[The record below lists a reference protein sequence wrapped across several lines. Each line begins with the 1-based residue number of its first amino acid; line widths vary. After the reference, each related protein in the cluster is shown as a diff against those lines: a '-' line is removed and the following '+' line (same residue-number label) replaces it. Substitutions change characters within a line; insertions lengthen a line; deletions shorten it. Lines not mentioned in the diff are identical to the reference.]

1 MDVKRIYNGVLNM
14 NNKEI
19 GGRGISSTEQDYR
32 QILLEGTSNSVK
44 DGDYTITYSD
54 DGNNYGQ
61 EYTQPYCAIG
71 LVTDKCWQTNTT
83 PFPHWWQVDLGR
95 IISGVFRFS
104 FNPVDDVL
112 NVLVKN
118 YECQYS
124 LDGINFKT
132 LKSGLYIPKSTVIS
146 NTWQAEVAEFN
157 LTDLRY
163 FRIVFKDSYSTR
175 GYTWNG
181 FRNALLYAYNSKLLY
196 LKKSDNNIY
205 GILPSSDKVT
215 ILTSLSEWNSFTKE
229 KKEELINR
237 CSYTFLGLS
246 DLKSLNDFQIINKIN

>member
-1 MDVKRIYNGVLNM
+1 M
-14 NNKEI
+14 
-19 GGRGISSTEQDYR
+19 GGGGISSTEQDYR

-61 EYTQPYCAIG
+61 EYTKPYCAIG
-71 LVTDKCWQTNTT
+71 LGTDKCWQTDST
-83 PFPHWWQVDLGR
+83 PFPHYWQVDLGR

-104 FNPVDDVL
+104 FNPDDDVI

-124 LDGINFKT
+124 LDGVNFNT

-146 NTWQAEVAEFN
+146 NTWQAEVVEFN
-157 LTDLRY
+157 PTNLRY
-163 FRIVFKDSYSTR
+163 FRIVFKDSYDDR

-181 FRNALLYAYNSKLLY
+181 FRNALLYAYNNKLLY

-205 GILPSSDKVT
+205 GSLNNEITKISSLDT
-215 ILTSLSEWNSFTKE
+215 WNNSSKEE
-229 KKEELINR
+229 KKNF
-237 CSYTFLGLS
+237 FLSTNGVLS
-246 DLKSLNDFQIINKIN
+246 VDQLKSLGKFKVLNEPKS